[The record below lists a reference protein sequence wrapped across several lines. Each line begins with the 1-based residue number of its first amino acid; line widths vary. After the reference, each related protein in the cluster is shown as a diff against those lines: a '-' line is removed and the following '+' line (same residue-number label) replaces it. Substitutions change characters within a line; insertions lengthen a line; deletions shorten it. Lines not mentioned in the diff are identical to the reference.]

1 MGREEAK
8 GSPGRAG
15 RKGGEGLEVIP
26 DGKQNIR
33 RNEEEKTQAEL
44 SEIIFLGGR
53 RLQKFLVKICS
64 HCLPG
69 ASFQ

>member
-1 MGREEAK
+1 MGREKAK
-8 GSPGRAG
+8 GSLGRAG
-15 RKGGEGLEVIP
+15 RKGGKGLEVIP

-53 RLQKFLVKICS
+53 RL
-64 HCLPG
+64 
-69 ASFQ
+69 

>member
-8 GSPGRAG
+8 GSLGRVG
-15 RKGGEGLEVIP
+15 RKGDKGLEAVP

-44 SEIIFLGGR
+44 SGIIFLGGR
-53 RLQKFLVKICS
+53 WL
-64 HCLPG
+64 
-69 ASFQ
+69 